1 MKEKGVPPRRG
12 RKGITREDV
21 QRACEALNAQGRR
34 IGPTNVRLE
43 LGRGSYGTI
52 VRILSELGSVGTG
65 KCRSCT
71 PLPLAAEPF

>member
-1 MKEKGVPPRRG
+1 MEEKGAPPRRG

-21 QRACEALNAQGRR
+21 RRACEALNAQGRQ

-52 VRILSELGSVGTG
+52 VRILRELGSVGAG
-65 KCRSCT
+65 KRRSRT
-71 PLPLAAEPF
+71 ALPLAAEPF